1 MKCAFKGVLL
11 LLTCAACAAGASEPS
26 LYYFNHGAEQYIRDD
41 REAAVKWVDEGLL
54 LYPDDARLV
63 ELKRLL
69 EQQNQPNPQSS
80 PEQQPQDGSNQ
91 DQQQNPDPDNQP
103 AEPDPAPEEP
113 PSQQDENQ
121 ADQPASAMTPEEAA
135 RMLDAM
141 RDKEQVDRA
150 RMAADRIQRESR
162 NLTPVEKDW

>member
-1 MKCAFKGVLL
+1 MKCAFKGMLL
-11 LLTCAACAAGASEPS
+11 LLASAACAAGASEPS

-91 DQQQNPDPDNQP
+91 EQQQNPDQDDQP
-103 AEPDPAPEEP
+103 AEPDTASKEP
-113 PSQQDENQ
+113 PSSAEENQ
-121 ADQPASAMTPEEAA
+121 KEPPASAMTPEEAA

-141 RDKEQVDRA
+141 RDKEQADRA

-162 NLTPVEKDW
+162 NLAPVEKDW